1 MLLSASLIGKKNLT
15 LQPLKII
22 HNFEMSKKAFVF
34 PGQGS
39 QFTGMGKDLYENNA
53 KAREMFDKAN
63 EILGFNITDVMFE
76 GTADDLKQTKVTQPA
91 VFLHSVVLAATMGD
105 EFNPDMVAGHS
116 LGEFSALVAAGAM
129 AFEDGLK
136 LVAARARAMQKACEA
151 KPSTMAA
158 VLALPDEKVEEICD
172 SVEGT
177 VVAANYNCPGQIVIS
192 GEIEAV
198 EAACAKA
205 LEAGAKR
212 ALRLPVGGA
221 FHSPLMEPARQELA
235 AAIEATEFS
244 TPRVPVYQNVD
255 AKPHTD
261 PAEIKANLV
270 AQLTAP
276 VRWTRSVQN
285 MIADGATEFIEVG
298 PGKVLRGLVGK
309 IDRSVATDGRQ

>member
-1 MLLSASLIGKKNLT
+1 
-15 LQPLKII
+15 
-22 HNFEMSKKAFVF
+22 MSKKAFVF

-63 EILGFNITDVMFE
+63 EILGFKITDVMFE

-198 EAACAKA
+198 ETACAKA

>member
-1 MLLSASLIGKKNLT
+1 
-15 LQPLKII
+15 
-22 HNFEMSKKAFVF
+22 MSKKAFVF

-198 EAACAKA
+198 DSACAKA